1 MNDKKVTVLEPME
14 NIGITITM
22 DKLIKHFKLPY
33 ANTRD
38 SVQGLSGISKKI
50 TIFGCIT
57 PYVDRYFIWTALTR
71 TRNLKN
77 VQVFQTFERR
87 TNVSKKSWGKLH
99 FTQKINCYKQ
109 QDMIS

>member
-50 TIFGCIT
+50 TILGCIT
-57 PYVDRYFIWTALTR
+57 PYVDRYFIWTAPTR

-77 VQVFQTFERR
+77 VQVF
-87 TNVSKKSWGKLH
+87 
-99 FTQKINCYKQ
+99 
-109 QDMIS
+109 